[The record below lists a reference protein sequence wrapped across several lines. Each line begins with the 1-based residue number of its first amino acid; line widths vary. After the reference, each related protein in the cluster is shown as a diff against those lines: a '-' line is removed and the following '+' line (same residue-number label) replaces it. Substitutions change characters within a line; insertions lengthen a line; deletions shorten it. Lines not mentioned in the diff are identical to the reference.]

1 MCTSCCHTLQPHCQ
15 SIRPL
20 WYLNSSAEVS
30 APVWVYV
37 CVCVCDVGVGGS
49 MCPYFKL
56 REWVSDS
63 PHTHFSLSFSP
74 TPLLCASPLFS
85 HQWVDPVSKPKSYSS
100 ITKRPAF
107 PLLCVCVCVCVCGVV
122 DWARSLYVNV
132 CCGCIALNTVCV
144 IMSNVCVFL

>member
-30 APVWVYV
+30 APVWVCV
-37 CVCVCDVGVGGS
+37 CVCVMLGWVDQCVLILNWES
-49 MCPYFKL
+49 
-56 REWVSDS
+56 EWVIA
-63 PHTHFSLSFSP
+63 HTLISLCLSLP

-107 PLLCVCVCVCVCGVV
+107 PLSLCMCVCVV

-132 CCGCIALNTVCV
+132 CCGASPSILCV
-144 IMSNVCVFL
+144 WSCQTCVFL